1 MRNFLESLSLG
12 SGAGLVMLVS
22 ALLAAVSARF
32 PSRIVA
38 WLLALAVPYIVS
50 YSLYWSPF
58 WLGADSLEAGAWA
71 GFFIVPWYIAGLVVS
86 LGVVYLVRLCW
97 S

>member
-1 MRNFLESLSLG
+1 
-12 SGAGLVMLVS
+12 MLVS
-22 ALLAAVSARF
+22 ALLAAVSARV

-71 GFFIVPWYIAGLVVS
+71 GLFIVPWYIAGLVVS
-86 LGVVYLVRLCW
+86 LGVVYLVRL
-97 S
+97 SQS